1 MRPPLHQTWRYQSGS
16 PLWTLMTMA
25 ATCLTLLLFQA
36 ALWLAVPLLLA
47 LVLYYLLRPGYL
59 WLTCAGVRP
68 VLAGGAMIA
77 CIILAAILA
86 GFFSLPAIS
95 SFLLQ
100 DHAFVD
106 RYIAG
111 SVRLL
116 YRLARASDLN
126 LAKFTPIDIA
136 GKLDREILYLKMH
149 LGQIVW
155 VGIAAMLRWAPAI
168 ILVPFFTFFLLK
180 DGQKLN
186 IQFARMVPNAFF
198 ESWLVLLYEI
208 DDAAKAYFRGLF
220 QLTVIDACILSMGM
234 GLIGFPAPVLLGS
247 IAATLMWIPYLG
259 SIIAGLGACMIA
271 VTEFPDRPQ
280 LLYYTIILFLSVR
293 WLDGLVFMPM
303 TIGKSLHIHPVIAVL
318 MILLGGSLAG
328 IPGMML
334 VLPVF
339 GILKVI
345 FDSAGFILFDARLIA
360 RYRHRKLLLRR
371 EAMAGLFPSPP
382 A

>member
-1 MRPPLHQTWRYQSGS
+1 MRYPIHQTWRDQSSS
-16 PLWTLMTMA
+16 PLWTIMTMA
-25 ATCLTLLLFQA
+25 ATCLTLLLFEA
-36 ALWLAVPLLLA
+36 SLWLAVPLLLA

-59 WLTCAGVRP
+59 WLTRAGMRP
-68 VLAGGAMIA
+68 GLASGTIIA
-77 CIILAAILA
+77 CMTLAAILV

-95 SFLLQ
+95 SLLLQ
-100 DHAFVD
+100 DHALVD

-111 SVRLL
+111 SLRLL
-116 YRLARASDLN
+116 YRLARESDLR
-126 LAKFTPIDIA
+126 LANFAPIDLA
-136 GKLDREILYLKMH
+136 GKLDRGIVYIKMH

-155 VGIAAMLRWAPAI
+155 LGVAAISRWAPTM

-186 IQFARMVPNAFF
+186 IRFTRMVPNAFF
-198 ESWLVLLYEI
+198 ESSLVLLYEI
-208 DDAAKAYFRGLF
+208 DGAAKAYFRGLF
-220 QLTVIDACILSMGM
+220 QLTIIDAGILSLGMGM
-234 GLIGFPAPVLLGS
+234 IGFPAPVLLGG
-247 IAATLMWIPYLG
+247 IAAILMWIPYLG
-259 SIIAGLGACMIA
+259 SILAGLGACMIA

-280 LLYYTIILFLSVR
+280 LLTYTIILFLSVR
-293 WLDGLVFMPM
+293 WLDGFFFMPM
-303 TIGKSLHIHPVIAVL
+303 TIGKSLHIHPVISVL

-345 FDSAGFILFDARLIA
+345 FDSAGLILFDARLMA

-371 EAMAGLFPSPP
+371 EATAGLSPRG
-382 A
+382 